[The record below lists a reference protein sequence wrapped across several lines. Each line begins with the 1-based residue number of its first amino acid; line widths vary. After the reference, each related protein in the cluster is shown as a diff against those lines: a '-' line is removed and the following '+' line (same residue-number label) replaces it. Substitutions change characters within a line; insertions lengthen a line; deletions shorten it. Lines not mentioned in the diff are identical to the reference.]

1 MQARNRYYLPASN
14 NSKIHQRLDVLVPRN
29 LEGFSVVSCH
39 STELLHIARI
49 DNSIRTHKVL
59 MNVNIGK
66 RLIVIKLPLPVELF
80 NALVTARG
88 NFVNGCEAS

>member
-14 NSKIHQRLDVLVPRN
+14 NGKIHRRLDVLVPRN

-59 MNVNIGK
+59 MKSILGSTF
-66 RLIVIKLPLPVELF
+66 IVTKPQLPVELF

-88 NFVNGCEAS
+88 NFVNGCEAL